1 MRRSTHLLN
10 SFALTPRSEF
20 ATNEDTSGDTGLTLP
35 GGSVKGILE
44 AVVAHGGYYREG
56 ISSGAETFPNDTGLY
71 AHLQKLDLN
80 IARPR
85 GQRSLCSERDPN
97 LPWIS

>member
-10 SFALTPRSEF
+10 SLALTPGSEF

-56 ISSGAETFPNDTGLY
+56 ISGGAEPFPNDTGLY

-85 GQRSLCSERDPN
+85 GRRSWKPTMQ
-97 LPWIS
+97 